1 MHKQITQTAQWVFR
15 SNRPTRVI
23 NYTIQAITPSWTVKV
38 KPKTEMRLKGDG
50 KFIWFSLEYF
60 FLKDKICL
68 VFECQT
74 QISLVFLDRVTL

>member
-38 KPKTEMRLKGDG
+38 KPNTETCLKGDR
-50 KFIWFSLEYF
+50 KFIWLSLET
-60 FLKDKICL
+60 FLKDKGCL

-74 QISLVFLDRVTL
+74 QISFVFLDRVTL